1 MTRQLIFI
9 AALVAA
15 INGLSG
21 DVSAQPYPV
30 KPIRF
35 VVPFPPGGGS
45 DLLARIIS
53 QELASSLGQQV
64 VIENRAGAQG
74 NIGAAAVAK
83 SPADGYTILLSFV
96 GILAMNP

>member
-74 NIGAAAVAK
+74 NIGAAAPNRAQ
-83 SPADGYTILLSFV
+83 ILTLPQRPPYRPVPFV
-96 GILAMNP
+96 S